1 MRHSGGLLL
10 LGALMA
16 LARPSAAAVVWRGD
30 LETGNT
36 SQWSGTLNPR
46 GIEVVTSPVFQGQYA
61 AHITLTNADTWSNGL
76 HRVELRRSPGAA
88 RTREGAELYFAW
100 SIYLPAAFPNS
111 SHQIGYWES
120 EMSFQQMMA
129 FDARSRNLQFVTRRP
144 QNVTQWT
151 GNGVLTE
158 QTWHRIAMHVR
169 WSKNATEGVVDV
181 WFDGNQVVTN
191 ARAQTLNDDNPH
203 FTQVGILRGTAAFTD
218 APEILIDHAL
228 EGDSLADVEPGAPG
242 RDGGAGVDSGAPDAS
257 TEGGA
262 AGGQAGSAAGGA
274 SGAAGGSSAGAGG
287 GGGALGGSTGMGGS
301 GAVSTSGGTNAG
313 GKAGAAAPAEDD
325 SGCSCEAPGRSGRFR
340 DAALLLGLVGVGLWV
355 GASRRAARR
364 RSLSGVRPC

>member
-1 MRHSGGLLL
+1 MRFSGKLAVLF
-10 LGALMA
+10 ALTG

-46 GIEVVTSPVFQGQYA
+46 GIEVAMSPVFQGQYA

-88 RTREGAELYFAW
+88 RTREGAETYFAW
-100 SIYLPAAFPNS
+100 SIYLPAVFPNS

-120 EMSFQQMMA
+120 ETSFQQMMA
-129 FDARSRNLQFVTRRP
+129 FDARARNLQFVTRRP

-158 QTWHRIAMHVR
+158 QTWHRIAMHIR
-169 WSKNATEGVVDV
+169 SSKNATEGVVDV

-218 APEILIDHAL
+218 APEIFIDHAL
-228 EGDSLADVEPGAPG
+228 EGDSLADVEPGPPQ
-242 RDGGAGVDSGAPDAS
+242 RDGGGAGSGGADAG
-257 TEGGA
+257 TEGGTGAAAGQAGSSAGGMSGSGGA
-262 AGGQAGSAAGGA
+262 AGAATG
-274 SGAAGGSSAGAGG
+274 GAGG
-287 GGGALGGSTGMGGS
+287 GSGAGGTPGTGGSAGRP
-301 GAVSTSGGTNAG
+301 ASGGTNAG
-313 GKAGAAAPAEDD
+313 GKAGAAAAAEDD
-325 SGCSCEAPGRSGRFR
+325 SGCGCATPGKSSPSRE
-340 DAALLLGLVGVGLWV
+340 LLLLFGLGLVAL
-355 GASRRAARR
+355 RLRAAALRDAR
-364 RSLSGVRPC
+364 RS